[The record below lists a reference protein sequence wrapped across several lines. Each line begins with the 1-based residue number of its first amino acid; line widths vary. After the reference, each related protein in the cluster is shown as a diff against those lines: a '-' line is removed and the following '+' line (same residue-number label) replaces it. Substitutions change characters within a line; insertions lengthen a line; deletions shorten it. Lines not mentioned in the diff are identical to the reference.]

1 MLTSRRQQLGQT
13 LAMALEDCMLHISAQ
28 HLAELLSGIAR
39 AQTALV
45 HGIESAN
52 PGMRSNF
59 IVPAIQNAA
68 HLRDHPQPTLT
79 DLPVRILLTYM
90 GRSGPDIE
98 AVARDIERLVA
109 QPAQA
114 ADPVGAPE
122 SSVISGEPESSAGE
136 SLDFS
141 KL

>member
-1 MLTSRRQQLGQT
+1 
-13 LAMALEDCMLHISAQ
+13 MLHISAQ

-52 PGMRSNF
+52 PGTRSNF

-79 DLPVRILLTYM
+79 DLLVRILLTYM

-122 SSVISGEPESSAGE
+122 SSVTSSEPESSAGE

-141 KL
+141 NL

>member
-1 MLTSRRQQLGQT
+1 
-13 LAMALEDCMLHISAQ
+13 MLHISAQ

-52 PGMRSNF
+52 PGTRSNF

-122 SSVISGEPESSAGE
+122 SSVKSGEPESSAGE

-141 KL
+141 NL

>member
-1 MLTSRRQQLGQT
+1 
-13 LAMALEDCMLHISAQ
+13 MLHISAQ

-45 HGIESAN
+45 HGIESGN

-122 SSVISGEPESSAGE
+122 SSVTLDEPESSAGE

>member
-1 MLTSRRQQLGQT
+1 
-13 LAMALEDCMLHISAQ
+13 MLHISAQ
-28 HLAELLSGIAR
+28 QLAELLSGIAR

-45 HGIESAN
+45 HGIESGN

-98 AVARDIERLVA
+98 AVARDIERLVTQSGEA
-109 QPAQA
+109 PAPA
-114 ADPVGAPE
+114 GALE
-122 SSVISGEPESSAGE
+122 SSVTLGEPAPSAGE

-141 KL
+141 NL

>member
-1 MLTSRRQQLGQT
+1 
-13 LAMALEDCMLHISAQ
+13 MLHISAQ
-28 HLAELLSGIAR
+28 QLAELLSGIAR

-45 HGIESAN
+45 HGIESGN

-98 AVARDIERLVA
+98 AVARDIERLIA
-109 QPAQA
+109 Q
-114 ADPVGAPE
+114 
-122 SSVISGEPESSAGE
+122 SGEASVPADASTSSITLGEPAPSAGE

>member
-1 MLTSRRQQLGQT
+1 MLQ
-13 LAMALEDCMLHISAQ
+13 ISAQ
-28 HLAELLSGIAR
+28 QLAELLSGIAR
-39 AQTALV
+39 AQTAMV
-45 HGIESAN
+45 HGIETAN
-52 PGMRSNF
+52 PGTRSNF

-98 AVARDIERLVA
+98 AIAQDLERLIMGSGSDSS
-109 QPAQA
+109 QA
-114 ADPVGAPE
+114 GAISPVTL
-122 SSVISGEPESSAGE
+122 GEPPAGAGE

-141 KL
+141 NP

>member
-1 MLTSRRQQLGQT
+1 
-13 LAMALEDCMLHISAQ
+13 MLHISAQ
-28 HLAELLSGIAR
+28 QLAELLSGIAR

-45 HGIESAN
+45 HGIESGN

-109 QPAQA
+109 HDAQVAGPA
-114 ADPVGAPE
+114 GARESSAPSDPE
-122 SSVISGEPESSAGE
+122 SSPGE

-141 KL
+141 NI

>member
-1 MLTSRRQQLGQT
+1 
-13 LAMALEDCMLHISAQ
+13 MLHISAQ
-28 HLAELLSGIAR
+28 QLAELLSGIAR

-45 HGIESAN
+45 HGIESGN

-98 AVARDIERLVA
+98 AIARDIERLVT
-109 QPAQA
+109 QSSEA
-114 ADPVGAPE
+114 AGPGGRPE
-122 SSVISGEPESSAGE
+122 SSVTLGEPAPSAGE

-141 KL
+141 NL

>member
-1 MLTSRRQQLGQT
+1 
-13 LAMALEDCMLHISAQ
+13 MLHISAQ

-52 PGMRSNF
+52 PGMRSSF

-68 HLRDHPQPTLT
+68 HLRDHPQLTLT

-109 QPAQA
+109 QDAKAAGPAG
-114 ADPVGAPE
+114 PPE
-122 SSVISGEPESSAGE
+122 SSTSPGDPESSPGE

-141 KL
+141 NL